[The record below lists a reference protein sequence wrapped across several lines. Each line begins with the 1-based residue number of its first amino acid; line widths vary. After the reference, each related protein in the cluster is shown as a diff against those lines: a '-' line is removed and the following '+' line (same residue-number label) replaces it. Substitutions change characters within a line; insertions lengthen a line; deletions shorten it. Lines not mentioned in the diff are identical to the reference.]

1 MAKFPGNYSSNQITP
16 QNPQAT
22 EKKPQNLVQK
32 TLAKA
37 KHHVRASSQPVNVKN
52 VTTAAKSSPWKKIEA
67 SFDRFWKWLTTRN
80 ADPKTVAKTGND
92 LAEKVDKYNAHKEV
106 IAHLDESAK
115 QLMKDQTD
123 VSHVFQ
129 TIDAALHYAKGN
141 GALIFADAHTALTK
155 AQPANVVI
163 PSAPPPAKPA
173 PSSLTVSKP
182 PEKLSVEDRPAA
194 AMEELGPE
202 IEQHPEQDLANTF
215 VLATMKGTEK
225 EIEVAAQ
232 RLDRYC
238 LDREIRAG
246 GQSTGRVKSAIKA
259 ILELDLNKRSLDET
273 A

>member
-106 IAHLDESAK
+106 IAHLDE
-115 QLMKDQTD
+115 
-123 VSHVFQ
+123 
-129 TIDAALHYAKGN
+129 
-141 GALIFADAHTALTK
+141 
-155 AQPANVVI
+155 
-163 PSAPPPAKPA
+163 
-173 PSSLTVSKP
+173 
-182 PEKLSVEDRPAA
+182 
-194 AMEELGPE
+194 
-202 IEQHPEQDLANTF
+202 
-215 VLATMKGTEK
+215 
-225 EIEVAAQ
+225 
-232 RLDRYC
+232 
-238 LDREIRAG
+238 
-246 GQSTGRVKSAIKA
+246 
-259 ILELDLNKRSLDET
+259 
-273 A
+273 